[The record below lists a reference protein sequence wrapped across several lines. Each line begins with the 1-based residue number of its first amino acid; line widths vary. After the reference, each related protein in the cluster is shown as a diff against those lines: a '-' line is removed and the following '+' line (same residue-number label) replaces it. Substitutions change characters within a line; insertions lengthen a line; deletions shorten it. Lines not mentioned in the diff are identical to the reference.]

1 MTNEESIQ
9 DVKIQHYN
17 WENKGIHQQ
26 YDNTVIPWY
35 FFTAWTIPSAVMY
48 QPTTITTSCHFAVI
62 LINMLYKASRPNEEI
77 TRGISAF
84 YLDIKANTLNFGVD
98 SIGHRLD
105 WDRKWYIIPYQEA
118 TSNHAWHK
126 SSKHKSTRSHCLVLS
141 PSRAKMTISMRRR
154 LPDGTTVIPR
164 QALKH
169 Q

>member
-9 DVKIQHYN
+9 DIKIHTTTGKIKAYA
-17 WENKGIHQQ
+17 NK
-26 YDNTVIPWY
+26 YVNTVIPVTFSPHGPY
-35 FFTAWTIPSAVMY
+35 HPLLCIN
-48 QPTTITTSCHFAVI
+48 QPLSLHLVTLQLHVV
-62 LINMLYKASRPNEEI
+62 E
-77 TRGISAF
+77 GIETQF

-105 WDRKWYIIPYQEA
+105 WERKWYIIPDQEA

-126 SSKHKSTRSHCLVLS
+126 SSKHKSTLSYCLVLS